1 MIKLNY
7 PIESC
12 PNYKEIYWAIYNIE
26 IADMQRKWS
35 RLRYR
40 YSELHKYPRK
50 LKKIILADYH
60 RLASY
65 YISYMQISE
74 ARRGEMYKDID
85 EIFNYDKWGSE
96 IAYYFM
102 EPDNEYKISTCHY
115 CDSAYVNNYEIDT
128 EKDAM
133 FFLNTASDD
142 ELKKKLVTDS
152 TNSINTYK
160 SARPYKIRADFDAV
174 ASSLRCSPDKYD
186 KVFNPSRTIRRHFD
200 VEHVLP
206 KANCPLVGLS
216 LFNFVPSCQ
225 VCNSKL
231 KGTRVLGTLGV
242 PIEKLSPTSP
252 LNDFDRCVKFQLTPI
267 PGCKL
272 SGHPTKNPESYT
284 LDLDTSI
291 DPDYEYVVNLFKL
304 NERYKY
310 HKMEAL
316 HWLEMKYRYTEPR
329 LVMMANA
336 LHSPEFSAK
345 SIKQDIFQ
353 TVVDKDHHRVFDK
366 LKKDILA

>member
-1 MIKLNY
+1 MIKLIY
-7 PIESC
+7 PEKSC
-12 PNYKEIYWAIYNIE
+12 PKYKQVYWAIYSSE
-26 IADMQRKWS
+26 IAVMQRKWS

-40 YSELHKYPRK
+40 NPEMRKYPRK
-50 LKKIILADYH
+50 LKKILLADYH
-60 RLASY
+60 RLALY

-74 ARRGEMYKDID
+74 TKRQELYDGLV
-85 EIFNYDKWGSE
+85 EIFNYDKWGAE

-102 EPDNEYKISTCHY
+102 EPDNKYKISTCHY
-115 CDSAYVNNYEIDT
+115 CDSAYVNNYEINT

-142 ELKKKLVTDS
+142 ELSKKLDTKS
-152 TNSINTYK
+152 IKSINAYK
-160 SARPYKIRADFDAV
+160 AARPYTVKAEFDAV
-174 ASSLRCSPDKYD
+174 ASRLRCSPDKYD
-186 KVFNPSRTIRRHFD
+186 KVFNPTRSMRRHFD

-206 KANCPLVGLS
+206 KANCPIVGLS

-231 KGTRVLGTLGV
+231 KGTRVLGTLGI

-252 LNDFDRCVKFQLTPI
+252 LNDFDGCVKFQLTPI

-272 SGHPTKNPESYT
+272 SGHPTKNPQSYT

-291 DPDYEYVVNLFKL
+291 DPDYEYIVNLFKL
-304 NERYKY
+304 NDRYKY

-316 HWLEMKYRYTEPR
+316 HWLEMKYRYTGPR
-329 LVMMANA
+329 LAMMANA
-336 LHSPEFSAK
+336 LHSPEFSPK

-353 TVVDKDHHRVFDK
+353 TVIDKDHHHVFDK